1 LVLYTHECITNMDP
15 AAGKII
21 SSFDLALKL
30 SVRLLRLYSHGDGV
44 TRASL
49 AASVPVE
56 VLEHSNN
63 NNDNSP
69 KIKESDPA
77 LPLVVTPEELV
88 CLKEYLPL
96 PETLD
101 GYAAMGAVDVTEA
114 FFINT

>member
-69 KIKESDPA
+69 KMKESDPA
-77 LPLVVTPEELV
+77 LPLVATPEELA

-101 GYAAMGAVDVTEA
+101 GYATMGAVDVTEA